1 MSISKID
8 MNNGK
13 EIPLDNR
20 RVFRAEFAF
29 PIKFNIYSRN
39 SSSSAFS
46 GFIRNMS
53 VGGACIQFD
62 DKYGR
67 VDIDGLGNK
76 RVRFA
81 VNVPDGEQ
89 VFFNSTLI
97 WGRKESPK
105 NGISLLI
112 GVEFAEMTDW
122 QVETLEK
129 FIALRNKDHKMIWN
143 LMDTYME

>member
-1 MSISKID
+1 MD
-8 MNNGK
+8 MNNGN
-13 EIPLDNR
+13 ENPQENR
-20 RVFRAEFAF
+20 RKTRAEFAF
-29 PIKFNIYSRN
+29 PVKFNIYSRN
-39 SSSSAFS
+39 SSSRAFS

-67 VDIDGLGNK
+67 VDMEGPGKK

-81 VNVPDGEQ
+81 INIPDGEQ
-89 VFFNSTLI
+89 IFFNASLI
-97 WGRKESPK
+97 WGRKEAPK
-105 NGISLLI
+105 KGFSVLI

-122 QVETLEK
+122 QVEHLEK